1 MPDKIRVLFAIG
13 SMGGGGSERQLLGI
27 LRYLDRSTFSP
38 LLYLIY
44 RNGEF
49 IEDIPKDVP
58 VFAFWER
65 HSKPGLN
72 YPGRI
77 FRMQCRDLAKVI
89 QEQEANVLYART
101 FSMALIAHGGVRHT
115 GVPWVGVEAADP
127 KLGLEENT
135 DRFVRFKHWMLGRA
149 YRSASRVLTV
159 SEGVRRS
166 MLDYYGLPPEQV
178 TTIYNFMDLDRIDRL
193 AAEGTPRLDDDRFH
207 IVCAGRLH
215 PQKGYRYLLEAIE
228 ELVHRRG
235 LKRLLLHLIGQGP
248 QESELKKLTAE
259 TGLEEHVVFEGF
271 LQNPYTFF
279 KACQLFCLP
288 SLYEGMPNTL
298 LEAMACRIPVLA
310 ADCPSGPREI
320 LRDDEHG
327 LLVPPADSKALADAI
342 WNATENYEDWQARV
356 EPARQYIEDE
366 FSPKVGIKRLQDLLL
381 EVRG

>member
-77 FRMQCRDLAKVI
+77 FRMQCRDLAEVI
-89 QEQEANVLYART
+89 QEQEANLLYART
-101 FSMALIAHGGVRHT
+101 FSMALIAHGGVRNT

-166 MLDYYGLPPEQV
+166 MLDYYDLPPEQV

-259 TGLEEHVVFEGF
+259 SGLERHVVFEGF
-271 LQNPYTFF
+271 LQNPYTFY

>member
-72 YPGRI
+72 YPGKI

>member
-1 MPDKIRVLFAIG
+1 
-13 SMGGGGSERQLLGI
+13 MGGGGSERQLLGI

-72 YPGRI
+72 YPGKI

-193 AAEGTPRLDDDRFH
+193 AAEGTPHLDDDRFH

-235 LKRLLLHLIGQGP
+235 LRRLLLHLI
-248 QESELKKLTAE
+248 
-259 TGLEEHVVFEGF
+259 
-271 LQNPYTFF
+271 
-279 KACQLFCLP
+279 
-288 SLYEGMPNTL
+288 
-298 LEAMACRIPVLA
+298 
-310 ADCPSGPREI
+310 
-320 LRDDEHG
+320 
-327 LLVPPADSKALADAI
+327 
-342 WNATENYEDWQARV
+342 
-356 EPARQYIEDE
+356 
-366 FSPKVGIKRLQDLLL
+366 
-381 EVRG
+381 

>member
-193 AAEGTPRLDDDRFH
+193 AAEGTPHLDDDRFH